1 MSTLAS
7 TTFADLFTFTRASTS
22 NAFNDSGVLTSYAVD
37 TKRLDHDPAASNAA
51 RGLLM
56 EGQRTNLLTYS
67 QDMTNAAWQKINC
80 TAALNQTDLT
90 GTANTASRVTSNN
103 TGGAGSFR
111 VQQSVTVAGA
121 NAVYWAVVEAG
132 TVDKIRLEVSAMTNT
147 GNAGFDLT
155 AGSVLSG
162 SHSSA
167 KMLSLGSGRWLI
179 WIVLA
184 VGADATGNF
193 LIQGLNASGGANFS
207 PLDGTQT
214 FDVLATGVESGN
226 FPTSP
231 IKTEGSQ
238 VTRSAD
244 TAAIS
249 GTAFSNWFSEA
260 VAAGTFTIEFTMLNG
275 ARADRRILEVSDG
288 TANNRISIYEN
299 ASAQIIVEVV
309 AGGVTQASLTAHTI
323 TDYTAV
329 HKLAFAYAA
338 NDFAVVVNNGTPATD
353 ASGSVPT
360 VDRLHLGC
368 DRSGTNQG
376 MAHIRKLSVRRV
388 RKSNADLGTLTT

>member
-1 MSTLAS
+1 MSTLVP
-7 TTFADLFTFTRASTS
+7 TTFADLFTFTRASTG

-37 TKRLDHDPAASNAA
+37 TKRLDHNPAASNAE

-56 EGQRTNLLTYS
+56 EGQRTNLLLRS
-67 QDMTNAAWQKINC
+67 QDLSHADWAKLNA
-80 TAALNQTDLT
+80 TAALNQTDLF
-90 GTANTASRVTSNN
+90 GTSNAASRITSAN
-103 TGGAGSFR
+103 TGGSGQARLSQG
-111 VQQSVTVAGA
+111 VTISGT
-121 NAVYWAVVEAG
+121 NAVLWAVLRAG
-132 TVDKIRLEVSAMTNT
+132 THQYVQLGTSGMTTNPI
-147 GNAGFDLT
+147 ARFDLGT
-155 AGSVLSG
+155 GVVMSG
-162 SHSSA
+162 SDSSA
-167 KMLSLGSGRWLI
+167 RILPLGSGRYLCWLLI
-179 WIVLA
+179 P
-184 VGADATGNF
+184 VGADPVGNAQIN
-193 LIQGLNASGGANFS
+193 LITAAGSTS
-207 PLDGTQT
+207 ITLDGTYT
-214 FDVLATGVESGN
+214 VDVLATGVESGN
-226 FPTSP
+226 FPTSY

-249 GTAFSNWFSEA
+249 GTAFSNWFAEA
-260 VAAGTFTIEFTMLNG
+260 VAAGTFYVEFTMLDG

-288 TANNRISIYEN
+288 TADNRISIYEN

-323 TDYTAV
+323 SDYTAV

-368 DRSGTNQG
+368 DRSGANQG